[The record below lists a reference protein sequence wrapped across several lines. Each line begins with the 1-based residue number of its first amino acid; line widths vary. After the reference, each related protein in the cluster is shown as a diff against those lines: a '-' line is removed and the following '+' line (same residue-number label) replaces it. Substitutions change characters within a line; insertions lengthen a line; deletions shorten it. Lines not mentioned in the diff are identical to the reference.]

1 MPRFSAA
8 RAAFSLLVSGSALL
22 ATTTPV
28 AAAAPAFQL
37 PFACGEVW
45 IGTTYAG
52 HGYQDSA
59 VDFSFTAGP
68 NGGRRVLNSAAGT
81 VTDTS
86 HWRDNGELT
95 ITHAGGWRTVYA
107 HLDGSRPAPSGFVAA
122 GAVLGIVDATPNP
135 YYVHPDGF
143 AHLHYEQQL
152 NGVTQR
158 VRINGAR
165 FATGIAWRSVNCPP
179 PALPPP
185 PVIDGPAMLYATPTG
200 AAVYRWGGPA
210 PSVADGLVP
219 LRAQGSTGAFDVD
232 AVGDRVVA
240 GDFNGNGTDD
250 LLAVY
255 DTGIGATF
263 FVWEGGAGGAVE
275 RFAAPVLDLDAVGSR
290 VVAGDWN
297 DDGLDD
303 IAMAVDLGDDRM
315 LLRRYEARPI
325 SNGYTFVEVDGVARA
340 AFDVGRVANRVAA
353 GHLDNVVGED
363 VAMGYQTADGHLSI
377 FVFSAGR
384 SDASVGRGDAR
395 GTWYTS
401 PAPYDL
407 GEVAGRMV
415 VGRMAGSGHADV
427 ALGRSTPGGRIV
439 TDRFETDPTGGVA
452 TLSSVASGAMPARQV
467 GNRMA
472 AGDITGDGAD
482 DVVYGFA
489 AADGTLDFAAWPSGA
504 GHGFIAWNGTGG
516 FDLGKVDGR
525 MVIGDW
531 E

>member
-1 MPRFSAA
+1 MPRFNAA
-8 RAAFSLLVSGSALL
+8 RTAFALL
-22 ATTTPV
+22 LSASAHLATSAPV
-28 AAAAPAFQL
+28 AAATPGFQL

-45 IGTTYAG
+45 IGTTYEG
-52 HGYQDSA
+52 HGQEDSA
-59 VDFSFTAGP
+59 VDFSFAAGP
-68 NGGRRVLNSAAGT
+68 NGGRPVLNSAAGT
-81 VTDTS
+81 VTDTT

-95 ITHAGGWRTVYA
+95 VTHAGGWRTVYA

-135 YYVHPDGF
+135 IFVHPDGF

-152 NGVTQR
+152 NGVAQPA
-158 VRINGAR
+158 RINGAR
-165 FATGIAWRSVNCPP
+165 FATGLGWRSANCPP
-179 PALPPP
+179 PPPPPP
-185 PVIDGPAMLYATPTG
+185 PVTDGPAMLFATSTG
-200 AAVYRWGGPA
+200 ATVYRWGGPA
-210 PSVADGLVP
+210 PSAADGLAG
-219 LRAQGSTGAFDVD
+219 LRAQGSTGAFDVEQ
-232 AVGDRVVA
+232 VGDRVVA

-250 LLAVY
+250 VLAVY
-255 DTGIGATF
+255 DTGAGATF
-263 FVWEGGAGGAVE
+263 FVWEGGAGGALA
-275 RFAAPVLDLDAVGSR
+275 RFNAPVLDLDAVGSR

-303 IAMAVDLGDDRM
+303 IAMAVDLGGDRM
-315 LLRRYEARPI
+315 LLRRYETRGI
-325 SNGYTFVEVDGVARA
+325 SGGYTFVEVDGVART

-363 VAMGYQTADGHLSI
+363 VVMGYQAASGHLSI

-384 SDASVGRGDAR
+384 SDVSVGPGDAR

-407 GEVAGRMV
+407 GQVAGRMV
-415 VGRMAGSGHADV
+415 AGRMAGSGHADI
-427 ALGRSTPGGRIV
+427 AFGRATPDGRLV
-439 TDRFETDPTGGVA
+439 TDRFETALGGGVA
-452 TLSSVASGAMPARQV
+452 AVSSVASGAMPARQV

-482 DVVYGFA
+482 DVVFGFA
-489 AADGTLDFAAWPSGA
+489 ASDGTLDFVAWASGA
-504 GHGFIAWNGTGG
+504 GSGFTAWNGTGG
-516 FDLGKVDGR
+516 FDLGRVDGR